1 MGFEPLVWYCQPVA
15 NGVWAKVVENAFGA
29 YTPCATDTLVVSISN
44 LVLMGLCLYR
54 IWLTK
59 KDFTVQRFRLRSNYY
74 NYMLVLL
81 AAYCTAEPLFRLVMG
96 ISALNLDGQTGG
108 LAPFEMVS
116 LIIEAFAWC
125 SMVVM
130 LGVETKVYI
139 SKFRWYI
146 GFGVIYALVGG
157 IVMLSLILPV
167 KEFYSRS
174 VLFWYIGEVFVQVLF
189 GVLFLVYFPSMDPY
203 PGYTPIR
210 TESVDDT
217 EYEELP
223 GGEQICPEKNANIFS
238 KTTFAWMNPLMH
250 LGFKR
255 PLTEKDVWKLDTWDR
270 TETLNSKF
278 QQCWAEESR
287 RSKPWLLRALNR
299 SLGGR
304 FWWGGVWKIGN
315 DASQF
320 VGPIILDQLL
330 ESMQRRDPARIG
342 YIYAFSIFVGVVL
355 GVLCEAQYFQNVMR
369 VGYRLRSTLV
379 AAVFRKSLRLTHESR
394 KKFASGK
401 ITNLMTTDAESLQQI
416 CQSLHTLWSAP
427 FRIII
432 AMFLLYQQL
441 GVASLLGALMLVLLF
456 PVQTFVI
463 SKMQKLS
470 KEGLQRTDK
479 RIGLMNE
486 ILAAMDTVKCYAWE
500 NSFQSKVQSVR
511 TDELAWFR
519 KAQLLAACNSFILN
533 SIPVIVIVISFGLF
547 TLLGGDLTPARAFT
561 SLSLFA
567 VLRFPLF
574 MLPNIITQ
582 VVNANVSLK
591 RLEEL
596 LLAEERILLP
606 NPPIEPGLPAISIK
620 DGYFS
625 WDSKAEK
632 PTLSNIN
639 LDIAMGSLVAVVGST
654 GEGKTSLVSAML
666 GELPP
671 VADASVVIR
680 GTVAYVPQVSWI
692 FNSTVRENI
701 LFGSVFESARYEKA
715 IDVTALQHDLELLP
729 GGDLTEIG
737 ERGVNISGGQKQR
750 VSMARAVYSN
760 SDVYIFDDPLSALDA
775 HVGRQ
780 VFEKCI
786 KEELRGKTRVLVTN
800 QLHFLSQVDRII
812 LVHEGMVKEEGTFE
826 YLSNNGVL
834 FQKLMENA
842 GKMEE
847 YVEEKEDDENASH
860 ETAKPVANGMTNELP
875 KDAAQTD
882 KKKEGKSILI
892 KQEERETGVVSRKVL
907 KRYKDALGGLCVVMI
922 LFTCYVLTEVLR
934 ISSSTW
940 LSTWTD
946 QSSSTRYGPGFYN
959 LIYAL
964 LSFGQV
970 MVTLANSFWLITSSL
985 YAAKRLHDAMLNAI
999 LRAPMVFFHTNPLGR
1014 IINRFAKDL
1023 GDIDRNVAVFVNMF
1037 LGQVSQLLS
1046 TFVLIGIV
1054 STMSLWAILPLLLLF
1069 YAAYLY
1075 YQSTS
1080 REVKRL
1086 DSITRSPV
1094 YAQFGEALNG
1104 LSTIRAYK
1112 AYDRMANINGKSMDN
1127 NIRYTLVNMS
1137 ANRWLAIRLETLGG
1151 LMIWL
1156 TATFAVM
1163 QNGRADNQEAFA
1175 STMGLLLS
1183 YALNITSLLTG
1194 VLRLASLAEN
1204 SLNAVER
1211 VGTYIDLPSEGPSI
1225 IEGNRP
1231 PPGWPSSGSIKFE
1244 NVVLRYRPELPPVLH
1259 GLSFTVPPSDKVG
1272 IVGRTGA
1279 GKSSMLNSL
1288 FRIVELE
1295 RGRILIDGYDI
1306 AKFGLTDLRKVLG
1319 IIPQAPV
1326 LFSGTVR
1333 FNLDP
1338 FSEHN
1343 DADLWEALE
1352 RAHLKDVIRRNSL
1365 GLEAEVSEA
1374 GENFSVGQR
1383 QLLSLARALLRR
1395 SKILVLDE
1403 ATAAVDVR
1411 TDALIQKTIREE
1423 FKSCTMLIIAHRLN
1437 TIIDCDRIILLE
1449 AGRVLEYATPEEL
1462 LQNDESAFSKMVQST
1477 GAANAQYLRSLV
1489 LSGEGEN
1496 KVERE
1501 ESWQSDGQRR
1511 WLASSRWA
1519 AAAQYA
1525 LAVSLTSSQNDLI
1538 QLEIADESNILAKT
1552 KDAVITLQGVLEGKH
1567 DKVIEETLN
1576 QYQVPS
1582 DRWWSSLYKMVEGLA
1597 VMSRLARNRLFEDRT
1612 IDWDRPVANG
1622 VWAKVVENAFGAYT
1636 PCATDTLVVSISNL
1650 VLMGLCLYR
1659 IWLTKKDFTVQ
1670 RFRLRSNYYNYMLM
1684 VSLIIEAFAWCSM
1697 VVMLGVE
1704 TKVLYGVLFLV
1715 YFPSMDPYPGYT
1727 PIRTE
1732 SVDDTEYEE
1741 LPGGEQ
1747 ICPEKY
1753 ANIFSKTTF
1762 AWMNPLMHLGYKRP
1776 LTEKDIGNDASQFV
1790 GPLILEQLLEVAA
1803 VFRKSLRLTHESRK
1817 KFASG
1822 KITNLMTTDAEALQ
1836 AENPTLS
1843 NINLDIAMGSLVA
1856 VVGSTGEGKTSLVS
1870 TMLGELPP
1878 VADASVVFEKC
1889 IKEELR
1895 GKTRV
1900 LVTNQL
1906 HFLSQV
1912 DRIILVHEG
1921 MVKEEGTFEYLS
1933 NNGVLFQKLMENA
1946 GKMEEYVEEKE
1957 DDEKAS
1963 HETAK
1968 PELPKD
1974 AAQTEKKKEGKS
1986 ILIKQEERETGV
1998 VSRKVL
2004 KRYKDALGGLW
2015 VMVTLAN
2022 SFWLITSSLY
2032 AAKRLHDAMLN
2043 AILRAP
2049 MVFFHTNPLG
2059 RIINRFAKDLG
2070 DIDRNVAVF
2079 VNMFLDQVSQLLSTF
2094 VLIGIVS
2101 TMSLWAIL
2109 PLLLLFYA
2117 AYLYYQTTSREVKRL
2132 DSITR
2137 SPVYAQFGEALNVM
2151 QNGRA
2156 ENQEA
2161 FASTMG
2167 LLLSYALNITS
2178 LLTGVLRLAS
2188 LAENSLNAVERVG
2201 TYIDLPSEG
2210 PSIIESNRPPPGWP
2224 SSGSIKFENVVL
2236 RYRPELPPV
2245 LHGLS
2250 FTVLPSDKVGI
2261 VGRTGA
2267 GKSSMLNAL
2276 FRIVELERGRILID
2290 GYDIAKFGL
2299 TDLRKVSEA
2308 GENFSVGQRQLLSL
2322 ARALLRRSKIL
2333 VLDEATAAVDVRT
2346 DALIQKTIREE
2357 FKSCTMLIIAHRL
2370 NTIID
2375 CDRIILLDAGR
2386 VLEYATP
2393 EELLQNDESA
2403 FSKMVQST
2411 GAANAQYLRSLV
2423 LSGEGE
2429 NKVERE
2435 ESWQLDGQR
2444 RWLASSRWAAAA
2456 QYALAVSLTSS
2467 QNDLIQLEIADESNI
2482 LTKTKDAV
2490 ITLQGVLE
2498 GKHDKVI
2505 EETLNQCQVPSDRW
2519 WSSLYK
2525 MVEGLAVMSRL
2536 ARNRLFEDR
2545 TIDWDRVDL

>member
-1 MGFEPLVWYCQPVA
+1 MGFEPLVWYCRPVA

-44 LVLMGLCLYR
+44 LVLMGMCLYR

-74 NYMLVLL
+74 NYMLVFL

-146 GFGVIYALVGG
+146 GFGVIYALVGD

-174 VLFWYIGEVFVQVLF
+174 VLFWYISEVFVQVLF

-210 TESVDDT
+210 TESVEDT

-238 KTTFAWMNPLMH
+238 KTTFAWMNQLMH

-255 PLTEKDVWKLDTWDR
+255 PLTEKDIWKLDTWDR

-320 VGPIILDQLL
+320 VGPLILDQLL

-369 VGYRLRSTLV
+369 VGYRTRSTLV
-379 AAVFRKSLRLTHESR
+379 AAVFCKSLRLTHESR
-394 KKFASGK
+394 KKFTSGK
-401 ITNLMTTDAESLQQI
+401 ITNLMTTDVESLQQI
-416 CQSLHTLWSAP
+416 CQSLHILWSAP

-441 GVASLLGALMLVLLF
+441 GFASLLGALMLVLLF

-463 SKMQKLS
+463 SKMRKLS

-511 TDELAWFR
+511 TDELAWFW
-519 KAQLLAACNSFILN
+519 KAQLLAACNTFILN
-533 SIPVIVIVISFGLF
+533 SVPIIVSVISFGVF

-561 SLSLFA
+561 SLSLFN
-567 VLRFPLF
+567 VLKVPLF
-574 MLPNIITQ
+574 RLPDIITQ

-606 NPPIEPGLPAISIK
+606 NPPIELGLPAISVK

-826 YLSNNGVL
+826 YLSSNGVL

-860 ETAKPVANGMTNELP
+860 ETSKPVADGLTNELP

-882 KKKEGKSILI
+882 KKKEGKSFLI
-892 KQEERETGVVSRKVL
+892 KQEEREMGVVSRKVL
-907 KRYKDALGGLCVVMI
+907 KRYKDALGGLWVVMI
-922 LFTCYVLTEVLR
+922 LFTCYFLTEVLR
-934 ISSSTW
+934 ITSSTW
-940 LSTWTD
+940 LSKWTD
-946 QSSSTRYGPGFYN
+946 QSSSKRYGPGFYN

-964 LSFGQV
+964 LSLGQV
-970 MVTLANSFWLITSSL
+970 MVTLANSFWLIITSL

-1023 GDIDRNVAVFVNMF
+1023 GDIDRNVAMFVNLF
-1037 LGQVSQLLS
+1037 LRQVSQLLS

-1086 DSITRSPV
+1086 DSISRSPV

-1127 NIRYTLVNMS
+1127 NIRFTLVNIS

-1151 LMIWL
+1151 LTIWL

-1163 QNGRADNQEAFA
+1163 QNGRAENQEAFA

-1183 YALNITSLLTG
+1183 YALNITSLLTA

-1225 IEGNRP
+1225 IESNRP
-1231 PPGWPSSGSIKFE
+1231 PPAWPSSGSIKFE
-1244 NVVLRYRPELPPVLH
+1244 DVVLRYRPELPPVLH
-1259 GLSFTVPPSDKVG
+1259 GLSFTVTPSDKVG
-1272 IVGRTGA
+1272 VVGRTGA
-1279 GKSSMLNSL
+1279 GKSSMLNAL

-1295 RGRILIDGYDI
+1295 TGRILIDGYDI

-1365 GLEAEVSEA
+1365 GLDAEVSEA

-1403 ATAAVDVR
+1403 ATASVDVR

-1423 FKSCTMLIIAHRLN
+1423 IKSCTMLIIAHRLN

-1449 AGRVLEYATPEEL
+1449 AGRVLECATPEEL

-1489 LSGEGEN
+1489 LGGEGEN

-1501 ESWQSDGQRR
+1501 ESGQLVGQRR

-1519 AAAQYA
+1519 AAAQYS
-1525 LAVSLTSSQNDLI
+1525 LAVSLTLSQNDLI
-1538 QLEIADESNILAKT
+1538 QLEIADESNILTKT

-1597 VMSRLARNRLFEDRT
+1597 VMSRLGRNRLHQSE
-1612 IDWDRPVANG
+1612 
-1622 VWAKVVENAFGAYT
+1622 
-1636 PCATDTLVVSISNL
+1636 
-1650 VLMGLCLYR
+1650 
-1659 IWLTKKDFTVQ
+1659 
-1670 RFRLRSNYYNYMLM
+1670 
-1684 VSLIIEAFAWCSM
+1684 
-1697 VVMLGVE
+1697 
-1704 TKVLYGVLFLV
+1704 YG
-1715 YFPSMDPYPGYT
+1715 
-1727 PIRTE
+1727 
-1732 SVDDTEYEE
+1732 
-1741 LPGGEQ
+1741 
-1747 ICPEKY
+1747 
-1753 ANIFSKTTF
+1753 
-1762 AWMNPLMHLGYKRP
+1762 
-1776 LTEKDIGNDASQFV
+1776 
-1790 GPLILEQLLEVAA
+1790 
-1803 VFRKSLRLTHESRK
+1803 
-1817 KFASG
+1817 
-1822 KITNLMTTDAEALQ
+1822 
-1836 AENPTLS
+1836 
-1843 NINLDIAMGSLVA
+1843 
-1856 VVGSTGEGKTSLVS
+1856 
-1870 TMLGELPP
+1870 
-1878 VADASVVFEKC
+1878 
-1889 IKEELR
+1889 
-1895 GKTRV
+1895 
-1900 LVTNQL
+1900 
-1906 HFLSQV
+1906 
-1912 DRIILVHEG
+1912 
-1921 MVKEEGTFEYLS
+1921 
-1933 NNGVLFQKLMENA
+1933 
-1946 GKMEEYVEEKE
+1946 
-1957 DDEKAS
+1957 
-1963 HETAK
+1963 
-1968 PELPKD
+1968 
-1974 AAQTEKKKEGKS
+1974 
-1986 ILIKQEERETGV
+1986 
-1998 VSRKVL
+1998 
-2004 KRYKDALGGLW
+2004 
-2015 VMVTLAN
+2015 
-2022 SFWLITSSLY
+2022 
-2032 AAKRLHDAMLN
+2032 
-2043 AILRAP
+2043 
-2049 MVFFHTNPLG
+2049 
-2059 RIINRFAKDLG
+2059 
-2070 DIDRNVAVF
+2070 
-2079 VNMFLDQVSQLLSTF
+2079 
-2094 VLIGIVS
+2094 
-2101 TMSLWAIL
+2101 
-2109 PLLLLFYA
+2109 
-2117 AYLYYQTTSREVKRL
+2117 
-2132 DSITR
+2132 
-2137 SPVYAQFGEALNVM
+2137 
-2151 QNGRA
+2151 
-2156 ENQEA
+2156 
-2161 FASTMG
+2161 
-2167 LLLSYALNITS
+2167 
-2178 LLTGVLRLAS
+2178 
-2188 LAENSLNAVERVG
+2188 
-2201 TYIDLPSEG
+2201 
-2210 PSIIESNRPPPGWP
+2210 
-2224 SSGSIKFENVVL
+2224 
-2236 RYRPELPPV
+2236 
-2245 LHGLS
+2245 
-2250 FTVLPSDKVGI
+2250 
-2261 VGRTGA
+2261 
-2267 GKSSMLNAL
+2267 
-2276 FRIVELERGRILID
+2276 
-2290 GYDIAKFGL
+2290 
-2299 TDLRKVSEA
+2299 
-2308 GENFSVGQRQLLSL
+2308 
-2322 ARALLRRSKIL
+2322 
-2333 VLDEATAAVDVRT
+2333 
-2346 DALIQKTIREE
+2346 
-2357 FKSCTMLIIAHRL
+2357 
-2370 NTIID
+2370 
-2375 CDRIILLDAGR
+2375 
-2386 VLEYATP
+2386 
-2393 EELLQNDESA
+2393 
-2403 FSKMVQST
+2403 
-2411 GAANAQYLRSLV
+2411 
-2423 LSGEGE
+2423 
-2429 NKVERE
+2429 
-2435 ESWQLDGQR
+2435 
-2444 RWLASSRWAAAA
+2444 
-2456 QYALAVSLTSS
+2456 
-2467 QNDLIQLEIADESNI
+2467 
-2482 LTKTKDAV
+2482 
-2490 ITLQGVLE
+2490 
-2498 GKHDKVI
+2498 
-2505 EETLNQCQVPSDRW
+2505 
-2519 WSSLYK
+2519 
-2525 MVEGLAVMSRL
+2525 
-2536 ARNRLFEDR
+2536 FEDR
-2545 TIDWDRVDL
+2545 TIDWDRVDM

>member
-1 MGFEPLVWYCQPVA
+1 MGFEPLVWYCRPVA

-74 NYMLVLL
+74 NYMLVFL

-146 GFGVIYALVGG
+146 GFGVIYALVGD

-174 VLFWYIGEVFVQVLF
+174 VLFWYISEVFVQVLF

-238 KTTFAWMNPLMH
+238 KTTFAWMNQLMH

-255 PLTEKDVWKLDTWDR
+255 PLTEKDIWKLDTWDR

-278 QQCWAEESR
+278 QQCWAEETR

-320 VGPIILDQLL
+320 VGPLILDQLL

-342 YIYAFSIFVGVVL
+342 YIYAFSIFVGVVF

-369 VGYRLRSTLV
+369 VGYRIRSTLV

-401 ITNLMTTDAESLQQI
+401 ITNLMTTDVESLQQI
-416 CQSLHTLWSAP
+416 CQSLHILWSAP

-441 GVASLLGALMLVLLF
+441 GFASLLGALMLVLLF

-463 SKMQKLS
+463 SKMRKLS

-511 TDELAWFR
+511 TDELAWFW
-519 KAQLLAACNSFILN
+519 KAQLLAACNTFILN
-533 SIPVIVIVISFGLF
+533 SVPITVSVISFGVF
-547 TLLGGDLTPARAFT
+547 TLLGGELTPARAFT
-561 SLSLFA
+561 SLSLFN
-567 VLRFPLF
+567 VLKVPLF
-574 MLPNIITQ
+574 RLPDIITQ

-606 NPPIEPGLPAISIK
+606 NPPIEPRLPAISVK

-750 VSMARAVYSN
+750 VSMARAVYSD

-826 YLSNNGVL
+826 YLSSNGVL

-847 YVEEKEDDENASH
+847 FVEEKEDDENASH
-860 ETAKPVANGMTNELP
+860 ETSKPVADGLTNELP

-892 KQEERETGVVSRKVL
+892 KQEEREMGVVSRKVL
-907 KRYKDALGGLCVVMI
+907 KRYKDALGGLWVVMI
-922 LFTCYVLTEVLR
+922 LFTCYFLTEVLR
-934 ISSSTW
+934 ITSSTW
-940 LSTWTD
+940 LSKWTD
-946 QSSSTRYGPGFYN
+946 QSSSKRYGPGFYN

-970 MVTLANSFWLITSSL
+970 MVTLANSFWLIITSL

-1023 GDIDRNVAVFVNMF
+1023 GDIDRNVAMFVNLF
-1037 LGQVSQLLS
+1037 LRQVSQLLS

-1086 DSITRSPV
+1086 DSISRSPV

-1127 NIRYTLVNMS
+1127 NIRFTLVNIS

-1151 LMIWL
+1151 LTIWL

-1163 QNGRADNQEAFA
+1163 QNGRAENQEAFA

-1183 YALNITSLLTG
+1183 YALNITSLLTA

-1225 IEGNRP
+1225 IENNRP
-1231 PPGWPSSGSIKFE
+1231 PPAWPSSGSIKFE
-1244 NVVLRYRPELPPVLH
+1244 DVVLRYRPELPPVLH
-1259 GLSFTVPPSDKVG
+1259 GLSFTVTPSDKVG
-1272 IVGRTGA
+1272 VVGRTGA
-1279 GKSSMLNSL
+1279 GKSSMLNAL

-1365 GLEAEVSEA
+1365 GLDAEVSEA

-1403 ATAAVDVR
+1403 ATASVDVR

-1423 FKSCTMLIIAHRLN
+1423 IKSCTMLIIAHRLN

-1449 AGRVLEYATPEEL
+1449 AGRVLECATPEEL

-1489 LSGEGEN
+1489 LGGEGEN
-1496 KVERE
+1496 NVERE
-1501 ESWQSDGQRR
+1501 ESGQLDGQRR

-1519 AAAQYA
+1519 AAAQYS

-1538 QLEIADESNILAKT
+1538 QLEIADESNILTKT
-1552 KDAVITLQGVLEGKH
+1552 KDAVITLRGVLEGKH
-1567 DKVIEETLN
+1567 EKVIEETLN

-1597 VMSRLARNRLFEDRT
+1597 VMSRLGRNRLHQSGYGFED
-1612 IDWDRPVANG
+1612 G
-1622 VWAKVVENAFGAYT
+1622 
-1636 PCATDTLVVSISNL
+1636 
-1650 VLMGLCLYR
+1650 
-1659 IWLTKKDFTVQ
+1659 
-1670 RFRLRSNYYNYMLM
+1670 
-1684 VSLIIEAFAWCSM
+1684 
-1697 VVMLGVE
+1697 
-1704 TKVLYGVLFLV
+1704 
-1715 YFPSMDPYPGYT
+1715 
-1727 PIRTE
+1727 
-1732 SVDDTEYEE
+1732 
-1741 LPGGEQ
+1741 
-1747 ICPEKY
+1747 
-1753 ANIFSKTTF
+1753 
-1762 AWMNPLMHLGYKRP
+1762 
-1776 LTEKDIGNDASQFV
+1776 
-1790 GPLILEQLLEVAA
+1790 
-1803 VFRKSLRLTHESRK
+1803 
-1817 KFASG
+1817 
-1822 KITNLMTTDAEALQ
+1822 
-1836 AENPTLS
+1836 
-1843 NINLDIAMGSLVA
+1843 
-1856 VVGSTGEGKTSLVS
+1856 
-1870 TMLGELPP
+1870 
-1878 VADASVVFEKC
+1878 
-1889 IKEELR
+1889 
-1895 GKTRV
+1895 
-1900 LVTNQL
+1900 
-1906 HFLSQV
+1906 
-1912 DRIILVHEG
+1912 
-1921 MVKEEGTFEYLS
+1921 
-1933 NNGVLFQKLMENA
+1933 
-1946 GKMEEYVEEKE
+1946 
-1957 DDEKAS
+1957 
-1963 HETAK
+1963 
-1968 PELPKD
+1968 
-1974 AAQTEKKKEGKS
+1974 
-1986 ILIKQEERETGV
+1986 
-1998 VSRKVL
+1998 
-2004 KRYKDALGGLW
+2004 
-2015 VMVTLAN
+2015 
-2022 SFWLITSSLY
+2022 
-2032 AAKRLHDAMLN
+2032 
-2043 AILRAP
+2043 
-2049 MVFFHTNPLG
+2049 
-2059 RIINRFAKDLG
+2059 
-2070 DIDRNVAVF
+2070 
-2079 VNMFLDQVSQLLSTF
+2079 
-2094 VLIGIVS
+2094 
-2101 TMSLWAIL
+2101 
-2109 PLLLLFYA
+2109 
-2117 AYLYYQTTSREVKRL
+2117 
-2132 DSITR
+2132 
-2137 SPVYAQFGEALNVM
+2137 
-2151 QNGRA
+2151 
-2156 ENQEA
+2156 
-2161 FASTMG
+2161 
-2167 LLLSYALNITS
+2167 
-2178 LLTGVLRLAS
+2178 
-2188 LAENSLNAVERVG
+2188 
-2201 TYIDLPSEG
+2201 
-2210 PSIIESNRPPPGWP
+2210 
-2224 SSGSIKFENVVL
+2224 
-2236 RYRPELPPV
+2236 
-2245 LHGLS
+2245 
-2250 FTVLPSDKVGI
+2250 
-2261 VGRTGA
+2261 
-2267 GKSSMLNAL
+2267 
-2276 FRIVELERGRILID
+2276 
-2290 GYDIAKFGL
+2290 
-2299 TDLRKVSEA
+2299 
-2308 GENFSVGQRQLLSL
+2308 
-2322 ARALLRRSKIL
+2322 
-2333 VLDEATAAVDVRT
+2333 
-2346 DALIQKTIREE
+2346 
-2357 FKSCTMLIIAHRL
+2357 
-2370 NTIID
+2370 
-2375 CDRIILLDAGR
+2375 
-2386 VLEYATP
+2386 
-2393 EELLQNDESA
+2393 
-2403 FSKMVQST
+2403 
-2411 GAANAQYLRSLV
+2411 
-2423 LSGEGE
+2423 
-2429 NKVERE
+2429 
-2435 ESWQLDGQR
+2435 
-2444 RWLASSRWAAAA
+2444 
-2456 QYALAVSLTSS
+2456 
-2467 QNDLIQLEIADESNI
+2467 
-2482 LTKTKDAV
+2482 
-2490 ITLQGVLE
+2490 
-2498 GKHDKVI
+2498 
-2505 EETLNQCQVPSDRW
+2505 
-2519 WSSLYK
+2519 
-2525 MVEGLAVMSRL
+2525 
-2536 ARNRLFEDR
+2536 
-2545 TIDWDRVDL
+2545 TIDWDRVDM